1 MEASRL
7 ATQVLRAKT
16 IHDRVE
22 ARLAELRRGDKASEF
37 ENKKTAE
44 FALAKNALDIAATK
58 PLSALTNP
66 QATAVLR
73 SCGKEGKGNKPELQ
87 AALATLLR
95 ELTPSVG
102 SSDAG
107 LDAARELVS
116 AAEAQHRLLTAPQ
129 APPPELTP
137 APEAAPAPP
146 ERPRRHARA
155 T

>member
-1 MEASRL
+1 ML
-7 ATQVLRAKT
+7 MIL
-16 IHDRVE
+16 
-22 ARLAELRRGDKASEF
+22 ARLVRSESF
-37 ENKKTAE
+37 W
-44 FALAKNALDIAATK
+44 
-58 PLSALTNP
+58 
-66 QATAVLR
+66 AVVKVR
-73 SCGKEGKGNKPELQ
+73 SPHNGREPGYPRPELQ